1 MKIRIQGN
9 SIRLR
14 LSQSEV
20 QVFADTGRV
29 ADRIQ
34 FGPAPEESLVYVLER
49 ANVRQLGASYATNQV
64 KIFVPAEAGSE
75 WAATGQV
82 GMEGEMNL
90 GGGGGTLSI
99 LVEKDF
105 KCLTDRAGE
114 DESDNFPNPNV
125 SC

>member
-20 QVFADTGRV
+20 QAFAENGRV
-29 ADRIQ
+29 EDCIQ
-34 FGPAPEESLVYVLER
+34 FGSAPEESLVYVMER
-49 ANVRQLGASYATNQV
+49 ANVRQLGASYAPNQV
-64 KIFVPAEAGSE
+64 KIFVPAETGAE
-75 WAATGQV
+75 WASTDLV
-82 GMEGEMNL
+82 GMENEMDL
-90 GGGGGTLSI
+90 GDGNSLRI

-105 KCLTDRAGE
+105 KCLTERAGE